1 MGPHGLENTG
11 VDSKEKPI
19 RLSGEFCEGGVF
31 QQLLKGEG
39 VSAFEYGNAIHYT
52 GNLCRRL
59 WGFACRDMRSDL
71 TVIEY
76 LRRRLGGHF

>member
-39 VSAFEYGNAIHYT
+39 VSAFEYGDAIHYA
-52 GNLCRRL
+52 GNLCCPL
-59 WGFACRDMRSDL
+59 WGFARCDMRSDL
-71 TVIEY
+71 AVVEY
-76 LRRRLGGHF
+76 LRRRFRGQF